1 VVAPAAVKEAS
12 GGVRARSSRPGAR
25 SAGDILL
32 VESHCDRM
40 GDDTFR
46 RRTVLA
52 GFAAALAG
60 CSGQSGDG
68 ATTSEATDATARATT
83 TRTETETTERTTT
96 EQPTTEEPI
105 EVREWPDSYY
115 QGPMVSAHEHMNGP
129 DGYSVVESDLSGFV
143 KWMDRNRVAQVMAIA
158 SDWHMDTL
166 SEHDD
171 RFVPFAFGYM
181 TMRNEFD
188 TLADAFAER
197 LDRYAYDGIGEIGLK
212 GQLTPDGEPPV
223 PADHPEMM
231 AMYEVAAEYDAP
243 VMLHTVSPWRYE
255 GGEDWDDPSEY
266 PPFQQLDHAMREHRD
281 TDFLVHESYEW
292 SSVPDDELV
301 AEKLDEHPNL
311 YYDISATA
319 PKLMYGQGSFTREEF
334 ESVVDEDRVAAE
346 VDRLYEKYDAANEW
360 HYEDWALN
368 TFLDIARGILG
379 RLPEA
384 DARNVA
390 YRTAEDLFDIEVDE
404 SSV

>member
-1 VVAPAAVKEAS
+1 M
-12 GGVRARSSRPGAR
+12 R
-25 SAGDILL
+25 GDAY
-32 VESHCDRM
+32 
-40 GDDTFR
+40 R

-52 GFAAALAG
+52 ALAAAVAG
-60 CSGQSGDG
+60 CSGQSGDETTT
-68 ATTSEATDATARATT
+68 ATTTDRTTATTRTTT
-83 TRTETETTERTTT
+83 TRTEATAGTTEETTAERTTT
-96 EQPTTEEPI
+96 EEPV
-105 EVREWPDSYY
+105 EVREWPDEYY

-143 KWMDRNRVAQVMAIA
+143 EWMDRNRVAQVMAIA

-346 VDRLYEKYDAANEW
+346 VDRLYEKYEAALTSHSDRMLWGIDAANEW

>member
-1 VVAPAAVKEAS
+1 M
-12 GGVRARSSRPGAR
+12 R
-25 SAGDILL
+25 GDAY
-32 VESHCDRM
+32 
-40 GDDTFR
+40 R

-52 GFAAALAG
+52 ALAAAVAG
-60 CSGQSGDG
+60 CSGQSGDETTT
-68 ATTSEATDATARATT
+68 ATTTDRTTATTRTTT
-83 TRTETETTERTTT
+83 TRTEATAGTTEETTAERTTT
-96 EQPTTEEPI
+96 EEPV
-105 EVREWPDSYY
+105 EVREWPDEYY

-129 DGYSVVESDLSGFV
+129 DGYSVVESDLSRFV
-143 KWMDRNRVAQVMAIA
+143 EWMDRNRVAQVMAIA

-255 GGEDWDDPSEY
+255 GGGDWDDPSEY

-346 VDRLYEKYDAANEW
+346 VDRLYEKYEAALTSHSDRMLWGIDAANEW